1 MLDAIGNTPL
11 VPLEVGQCHADIW
24 AKLEFLNPSG
34 SIKDRMALHM
44 ADVAER
50 QGLLRPG
57 GTIIEATSGN
67 TGIAFAMLAAV
78 RGYKMVAVMPE
89 HMTQERRALIQA
101 FGGEI
106 VLHPSEFGFEGAMA
120 KAEQLAAEN
129 EGWWLPSQYSN
140 VTNVEA
146 HRLTTGREIVE
157 QTHGAVDAFVSGV
170 GTGGTLMGVAQ
181 ALRAVSPAVRI
192 VALEPAEAPFMSEG
206 RLGPHKIQGIGCGFL
221 PPIVD
226 MSVIDEII
234 RVAGDDAIEMAKTLA
249 REHGLLVGV
258 SSGAN
263 VLAAIQVADTLGP
276 GKKVVTILVD
286 RAERYGSLG
295 LL

>member
-1 MLDAIGNTPL
+1 
-11 VPLEVGQCHADIW
+11 
-24 AKLEFLNPSG
+24 
-34 SIKDRMALHM
+34 
-44 ADVAER
+44 
-50 QGLLRPG
+50 
-57 GTIIEATSGN
+57 
-67 TGIAFAMLAAV
+67 
-78 RGYKMVAVMPE
+78 
-89 HMTQERRALIQA
+89 
-101 FGGEI
+101 
-106 VLHPSEFGFEGAMA
+106 
-120 KAEQLAAEN
+120 
-129 EGWWLPSQYSN
+129 
-140 VTNVEA
+140 
-146 HRLTTGREIVE
+146 
-157 QTHGAVDAFVSGV
+157 
-170 GTGGTLMGVAQ
+170 MGVAQ
-181 ALRAVSPAVRI
+181 ALKAVSAAVRI

-234 RVAGDDAIEMAKTLA
+234 SVASDDAIEMAKTLA

-263 VLAAIQVADTLGP
+263 VLAAIEVANTLGP